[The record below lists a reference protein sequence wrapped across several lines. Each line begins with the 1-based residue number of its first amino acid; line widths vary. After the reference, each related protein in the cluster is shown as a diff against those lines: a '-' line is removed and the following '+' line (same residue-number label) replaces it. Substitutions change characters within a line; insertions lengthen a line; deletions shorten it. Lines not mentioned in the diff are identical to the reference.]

1 MRDSREESQ
10 PSSDLVIQM
19 TVSCHPALAPYTL
32 PASQVQVAHV
42 LAVVCPS
49 EDTVEVSL

>member
-19 TVSCHPALAPYTL
+19 TVSHSPLAPYTL